1 MAVSARPRLAP
12 ATNAPQLEFSV
23 ESAHA
28 VRYAAVPTLG
38 FSLRIERPDGGEV
51 RSIALNAQLRIGA
64 TGRSYSSAERERLF
78 ELFGRPEQF
87 GKTVRSLLWANAT
100 ANVPAFRG
108 STVHELT
115 IPCTYDFEVAAAKYL
130 EALEGGEV
138 PLELLFSG
146 GVFYPEPVG
155 RLQVVSIS
163 WDQEA
168 EYRLPVAVWRE
179 AMREHFGDSP
189 WLRLGRESFER
200 LHAFKARGA
209 FASWDEA
216 VDALLAVSGESG
228 A

>member
-1 MAVSARPRLAP
+1 MAVSARPGAAP
-12 ATNAPQLEFSV
+12 ATSVPQLEFSV

-38 FSLRIERPDGGEV
+38 FALRIERPDGGEV
-51 RSIALNAQLRIGA
+51 RSVALNAQLRIA
-64 TGRSYSSAERERLF
+64 AASRSYRPAEQERLF

-108 STVHELT
+108 STVYELT
-115 IPCTYDFEVAAAKYL
+115 VPCTYDFEVAAAKYL

-146 GVFYPEPVG
+146 GVFYPEPGG
-155 RLQVVSIS
+155 RLQVASIS
-163 WDQEA
+163 WDQEVGFS
-168 EYRLPVAVWRE
+168 LPVAVWRE

-200 LHAFKARGA
+200 LHAYKAQNS
-209 FASWDEA
+209 FASWDDA
-216 VDALLAVSGESG
+216 VDALLVASGESG

>member
-1 MAVSARPRLAP
+1 VTVSARPQAAP
-12 ATNAPQLEFSV
+12 EAAAPQLAFSV

-38 FSLRIERPDGGEV
+38 FALRIRRLGGGEV
-51 RSIALNAQLRIGA
+51 RSVALNAQLRIAA
-64 TGRSYSSAERERLF
+64 TGRSYNPAEQERLF

-87 GKTVRSLLWANAT
+87 GKTVRSLLWTNAT
-100 ANVPAFRG
+100 ANVPPFRD
-108 STVHELT
+108 STLYELA

-146 GVFYPEPVG
+146 SVFYPEPGG
-155 RLQVVSIS
+155 RLQVASIS

-168 EYRLPVAVWRE
+168 EYRLPVSVWRE
-179 AMREHFGDSP
+179 TMAEHFGDSP
-189 WLRLGRESFER
+189 WLRLRRESFER
-200 LHAFKARGA
+200 LYAYKARNA

-216 VDALLAVSGESG
+216 VDALLSASGESG